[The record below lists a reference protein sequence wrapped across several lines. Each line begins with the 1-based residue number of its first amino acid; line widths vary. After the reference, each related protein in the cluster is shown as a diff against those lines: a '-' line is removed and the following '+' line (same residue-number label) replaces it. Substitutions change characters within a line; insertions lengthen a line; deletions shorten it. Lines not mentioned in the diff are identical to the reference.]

1 MPMGFTGAPNTCQKM
16 VNINLRGTHRFA
28 GSLMDDILVYS
39 RDFESHLKHTEDVL
53 GHIKQAGLTV
63 NAKKCT
69 FATNNLRLFGHWL
82 ENGTISP
89 DPEKV
94 KVLAEWP
101 IPKTKSQL
109 KSFLGL
115 CGLFRDYIEHYAAI
129 ACPLS
134 DLLGKRKPDKII
146 WKPEHHQSFVTLKTA
161 LMSKPILRPPDM
173 SKEFIIM
180 ADSSRT
186 TAAAILMQ
194 RTDEESPAYY
204 TISYASRKLL
214 PNQTIGITRNNICAH
229 EIPTLCLRKA
239 HYHLQRPP
247 ASGIVKLLGEALFT
261 FGKVGLWALL
271 IQEYDITMK
280 YIKGEQQLAD
290 CFTRLDKG

>member
-115 CGLFRDYIEHYAAI
+115 CGFFRDYIEHYAAI
-129 ACPLS
+129 AYPLS
-134 DLLGKRKPDKII
+134 DLLGKRKLDKII
-146 WKPEHHQSFVTLKTA
+146 WKPEHHQSFVTLKTV

-186 TAAAILMQ
+186 TASAIFMQ
-194 RTDEESPAYY
+194 RTGEESPAYY

-214 PNQTIGITRNNICAH
+214 PNQTRYPVIELELLAIIFALTKFRHYIYGRPITIYSDH
-229 EIPTLCLRKA
+229 
-239 HYHLQRPP
+239 RPLVWLN
-247 ASGIVKLLGEALFT
+247 SLVKHFSRLAR
-261 FGKVGLWALL
+261 WALL
-271 IQEYDITMK
+271 IQEYDIIMK

-290 CFTRLDKG
+290 